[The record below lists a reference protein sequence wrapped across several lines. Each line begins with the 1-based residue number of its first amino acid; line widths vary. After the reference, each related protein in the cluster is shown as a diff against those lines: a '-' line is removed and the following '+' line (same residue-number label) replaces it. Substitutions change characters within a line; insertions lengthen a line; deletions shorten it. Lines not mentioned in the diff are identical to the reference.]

1 MVIIELKWLIIFVG
15 LVTIIFGFLLLIL
28 KKSSEYVKGPSSWA
42 TACFVMGIGL
52 ILFSSIP
59 IQNENLTFILSP
71 MLIVTSRS
79 FYLAGIWQFKGKKI
93 NYPLLI
99 SLPLL
104 SVIQSAFFCLV
115 ISNPSIRIAIN
126 SSIFAFMD
134 FYLFYEMVT
143 PNEKSLKK
151 ICTIN
156 AIVFVLNGILMV
168 FRAIFAFRIEHP
180 DMLKSGPISI
190 AFFALTV
197 VLQGILTYGL
207 IIMVNTKVAEDL
219 KKQIAIKDMFFSIIA
234 HDLNNQVNI
243 IKGFGE
249 LLYTN
254 ISKNNMEKSLQ
265 FAGYI
270 RQASLQTNALL
281 TNLLDWA
288 RIQNKN
294 NIFNPE
300 KLDLDK
306 LIQDEIEACE
316 SIAGNKQIVVDYGEE
331 LKESVLADKNMLKTI
346 LRNLL
351 INAIK
356 FTNQGGR
363 VKIQTKIIPQYV
375 EISVSDS
382 GIGIEPNTLK
392 RLFSYDV
399 LVSTDGT
406 LKEKGT
412 GLGLLLCK
420 EFVEKHDGKIW
431 IESQFEIGSSVKFII
446 PFTQNNIR

>member
-15 LVTIIFGFLLLIL
+15 LVTIILGFLLLIL
-28 KKSSEYVKGPSSWA
+28 KKSSEYVKGPLLWA

-59 IQNENLTFILSP
+59 IPNETLTIIFSP
-71 MLIVTSRS
+71 FLIVISRS

-93 NYPLLI
+93 NYPLIL

-104 SVIQSAFFCLV
+104 SGIQSAFFCLV
-115 ISNPSIRIAIN
+115 ISDPSVRIAIN
-126 SSIFAFMD
+126 SSIFAFMA
-134 FYLFYEMVT
+134 FYLFYEMIT
-143 PNEKSLKK
+143 PTEKSLKK
-151 ICTIN
+151 ICTVN
-156 AIVFVLNGILMV
+156 AIVFLLNGILMV
-168 FRAIFAFRIEHP
+168 FRALFAFRIEHP
-180 DMLKSGPISI
+180 DMLKSGSVSFV
-190 AFFALTV
+190 FFALTV

-207 IIMVNTKVAEDL
+207 IIMVNTKVADDL

-234 HDLNNQVNI
+234 HDLNNQVNV

-254 ISKNNMEKSLQ
+254 ISKNNSEKSLQ

-288 RIQNKN
+288 KIQNKI

-300 KLDLDK
+300 KLNLDE
-306 LIQDEIEACE
+306 LIWQEIEACE
-316 SIAGNKQIVVDYGEE
+316 SMASNKQITVDFKEE
-331 LKESVLADKNMLKTI
+331 LKEPIWADKNMFKTI

-363 VKIQTKIIPQYV
+363 VKIQTKIIPQYI
-375 EISVSDS
+375 EISVTDS
-382 GIGIEPNTLK
+382 GIGIEPDTLK
-392 RLFSYDV
+392 RLFNYEA
-399 LVSTDGT
+399 LVSTEGT
-406 LKEKGT
+406 FKEKGT
-412 GLGLLLCK
+412 GLGLMLCK

-446 PFTQNNIR
+446 PFKPK